1 MIKLDSTHL
10 QTPTRWYKMQQH
22 DNIEPTDPDKPK
34 HRHTRSRRHNP
45 MRPNQIRDKQTYL
58 RERESRTKLVWA
70 SDGERRSRGRTR
82 EVAQKEHYLFRHG
95 CAVGVERR
103 RRRRQRAEM
112 SSDSDG
118 SLGGAAAKT
127 LGTNLII

>member
-1 MIKLDSTHL
+1 
-10 QTPTRWYKMQQH
+10 MQQH
-22 DNIEPTDPDKPK
+22 DNIEPIDPDKPK
-34 HRHTRSRRHNP
+34 HKHTSSRRHNH

-58 RERESRTKLVWA
+58 RERESRTKLGWA
-70 SDGERRSRGRTR
+70 SDGERLSRGRTR

-103 RRRRQRAEM
+103 RRRVEM

-118 SLGGAAAKT
+118 SRGVRRRKP
-127 LGTNLII
+127 